1 MGKVKGSKQDRL
13 VVVSYRPWTSFFR
26 RLLALLLI
34 VVSATAGY
42 WYGRHRGFQI
52 EDQAVAEVERLQEE
66 LQQKNVLLQEST
78 LRVATLQKGAE
89 VDQKAT
95 EGVRQVVK
103 DLKDQIAALQEE
115 VTLYKGI
122 MAPSSTN
129 SGLQIQEF
137 TLDPTSDSQRY
148 RFKLMLT
155 QVGDNNRFIQ
165 GFVGVNVLG
174 VLNGKVTSIPL
185 KDLSDDVDRLD
196 IRFRYRYFQDV
207 KGELNLP
214 DGFVP
219 EQIQVVAQA
228 TGNKA
233 RRLERTFDWNAL
245 ETNTNVGQ

>member
-1 MGKVKGSKQDRL
+1 MAKVKGTKQDRL
-13 VVVSYRPWTSFFR
+13 VVVSYRPWRSFFR
-26 RLLALLLI
+26 RLMALLLI
-34 VVSATAGY
+34 VISAASGY
-42 WYGRHRGFQI
+42 WYGRYRGFQI
-52 EDQAVAEVERLQEE
+52 EDQAVAQVERLKEE

-78 LRVATLQKGAE
+78 LRVATLEKGAE

-122 MAPSSTN
+122 MAPSATN

-137 TLDPTSDSQRY
+137 TLDSTSEPQRF

-165 GFVGVNVLG
+165 GFVGVNVVG
-174 VLNGKVTSIPL
+174 VLNGQVTSIPL
-185 KDLSDDVDRLD
+185 MDLSDDIDRLD

-207 KGELNLP
+207 NGELKLP

-219 EQIQVVAQA
+219 EQVQVVAQA

-233 RRLERTFDWNAL
+233 KRLEKTFDWNAL
-245 ETNTNVGQ
+245 ETKTNVGQ